1 MEQFKFNNYARRIGS
16 GKKYEWYEWKVFM
29 DESPEKLNKVSSV
42 EYRLHP
48 TFREPI
54 HTVND
59 RDSKFAL
66 NSAGWGTFRI
76 DITVYLKDGKEVN
89 TTYDLDFGKPWP
101 SEEPAMYKAEDLGL
115 SE

>member
-1 MEQFKFNNYARRIGS
+1 
-16 GKKYEWYEWKVFM
+16 M
-29 DESPEKLNKVSSV
+29 DEVPEKIDKVSSV

-48 TFREPI
+48 TFPEPI
-54 HTVND
+54 KTVKNHNS
-59 RDSKFAL
+59 RFAL
-66 NSAGWGTFRI
+66 GSAGWGTFTI
-76 DITVYLKDGKEVN
+76 NITVYLKDGTEVN